1 MAKAAPAVML
11 ANLMLFVALAAD
23 YDGTLAHDGAM
34 AASTLDALKRLKAAG
49 KRLILVT
56 GREVESLKSA
66 CDALFVFDIVVAENG
81 AVLYFPESR
90 EERCIAPRPP
100 AAFIAALR
108 EREVTPLAIGN
119 GIVATWT
126 PNEQTVL
133 EVIRELG
140 LDWQLTFNKG
150 AVMCLAPGVNKASGL
165 AGALHELKLSALN
178 LVGVGDA
185 ENDQA
190 FLSVC
195 GCAVAVANALEP
207 VKRAA
212 DLTTRGK
219 NGAGVSELIDLWLDN
234 PAELF
239 ATLHRHDVYL
249 GDQGSGGA
257 RIEIEPDRGAVLISG
272 SSGAGKSRLTKLLIE
287 RLLEAHYQL
296 CVVDPEGD
304 YPELERVTHLGD
316 AKRTAA
322 PAEVV
327 GALDNPQVS
336 VVVSLIGVD
345 IPHRPEYF
353 KSLLGQLHGLYI
365 ANGRPHWLIID
376 EAHHVCPR
384 TAEPPGHGADLASSI
399 LITTNP
405 ENLSR
410 TALNAVKTVTAVGPQ
425 ANEIIAAF
433 CKRTGIAAPPA
444 APSPNE
450 DQILLWKTADN
461 AVMTVEVGRSKQAHL
476 RHKRNYAEG
485 RLGEESSFY
494 FRGPQQQLNLRAYNL
509 GAFLELAQGV
519 DDETWTFHLRRGDY
533 AQWFKYVIKDD
544 ELAGEMETI
553 DATLD
558 AAASRRAVAEAIHKR
573 YIVTSTDVA

>member
-1 MAKAAPAVML
+1 MAKDARAVML

-34 AASTLDALKRLKAAG
+34 APGTLDALKRLKAAG
-49 KRLILVT
+49 KRLLLVT
-56 GREVESLKSA
+56 GRDVESLKSA
-66 CDALFVFDIVVAENG
+66 CDALLVFDLVVAENG
-81 AVLYFPESR
+81 AVLYFPDSR

-108 EREVTPLAIGN
+108 ERGVTPLVVGN

-126 PNEQTVL
+126 PNEQTIL

-165 AGALHELKLSALN
+165 ASVLHELKLSALN
-178 LVGVGDA
+178 TVGVGDA

-190 FLSVC
+190 FLNVC

-207 VKRAA
+207 VKRSA
-212 DLTTRGK
+212 DIITRGK
-219 NGAGVSELIDLWLDN
+219 NGAGVIELIERWLDD
-234 PAELF
+234 PRDLF
-239 ATLHRHDVYL
+239 AAVHRHEVYV
-249 GDQGSGGA
+249 GDEVSCGA
-257 RIEIEPDRGAVLISG
+257 RVGIEPDRGAVLISG

-287 RLLEAHYQL
+287 RLLESHYQM

-353 KSLLGQLHGLYI
+353 KTLLGKLHGLYI
-365 ANGRPHWLIID
+365 AHGRPHWLIID

-384 TAEPPGHGADLASSI
+384 TAEPSGLGADLASAI

-410 TALNAVKTVTAVGPQ
+410 TALNAVKIVAAVGPQ
-425 ANEIIAAF
+425 ANEIIATF
-433 CKRTGIAAPPA
+433 CKLTGIAPPAA
-444 APSPNE
+444 APSPND
-450 DQILLWKTADN
+450 DQILLWKRADD
-461 AVMTVEVGRSKQAHL
+461 AAMTVAVGRSKQAHQ

-509 GAFLELAQGV
+509 AAFLELAQGV

-533 AQWFKYVIKDD
+533 AYWFKYVIKDD
-544 ELAGEMETI
+544 ELAGEMESI
-553 DATLD
+553 DAGLD
-558 AAASRRAVAEAIHKR
+558 AAASRRAVADAIHKR
-573 YIVTSTDVA
+573 YIVTSTDVT